1 MRGEKMMS
9 KTLHEIVG
17 ENVKRYRK
25 ELGMTQANL
34 SYLMGWNSS
43 AAPISMIENGKRGI
57 SLLTVEKLAESLGI
71 SAIDLVED
79 WS

>member
-1 MRGEKMMS
+1 MMS

-43 AAPISMIENGKRGI
+43 AAPISMIERGKRGI

>member
-1 MRGEKMMS
+1 MMS

-34 SYLMGWNSS
+34 SYLMG
-43 AAPISMIENGKRGI
+43 
-57 SLLTVEKLAESLGI
+57 
-71 SAIDLVED
+71 
-79 WS
+79 